1 MPPATPLLGLSP
13 DIHECLT
20 DIDYWAI
27 PLSLQVISPI
37 LLFSSLDGS
46 FVYSKWKIWS
56 STCQTVFSHLL
67 SAQCL
72 PTILWCAAPLRV
84 LKCVVSGQP
93 EGEPHLGASENAG
106 SRWHQ
111 TRRKSRHVV
120 RKFRDFNVVDLRENI
135 KNSWDDG
142 QSVVQCKAIFAVFR
156 SGLVFMRTVLFSNG
170 ILQIFLV
177 TIKEMPTSFLY
188 RMNQVKTELK

>member
-1 MPPATPLLGLSP
+1 M
-13 DIHECLT
+13 
-20 DIDYWAI
+20 
-27 PLSLQVISPI
+27 
-37 LLFSSLDGS
+37 
-46 FVYSKWKIWS
+46 
-56 STCQTVFSHLL
+56 
-67 SAQCL
+67 
-72 PTILWCAAPLRV
+72 
-84 LKCVVSGQP
+84 
-93 EGEPHLGASENAG
+93 
-106 SRWHQ
+106 
-111 TRRKSRHVV
+111 V
-120 RKFRDFNVVDLRENI
+120 RKFRDFRVVDLRENI